1 MLELADKDFKT
12 AIINTV
18 KVYQK
23 IMGEQMGESQQIDG
37 NSKNQMKILE
47 LENKIIFNGK
57 VIGWA

>member
-12 AIINTV
+12 TIINTV
-18 KVYQK
+18 KVYQQ
-23 IMGEQMGESQQIDG
+23 IMGEQMEESQQIDG

-47 LENKIIFNGK
+47 LENKIIVNGK